1 MVLNSWSPTCASL
14 LPGALGVLFLAA
26 LCGGVVA
33 LAARR
38 RSAAARDLSDAWLAE
53 AADRVR
59 AFAGD
64 APSVAGVQ
72 RRIIRDVL
80 ASALVSLKSAYVNGN
95 VVVRLGDEAWAAV
108 APIRPLVEEEVV
120 AELAAAIARR
130 GTHQGM
136 AFKVHGPLAVR
147 LVRDPA
153 LEARQVLVRTD
164 GVAPTRDR
172 HHAEADR
179 AASVPTAV
187 APRRRG
193 APAAKTR
200 LARPSTE
207 RAVLGLVDA
216 DGRRSEIR
224 TLQIVGTAD
233 GCDITLANDTVSGRH
248 LSVRPA
254 AEGAIVKDL
263 WSTNG
268 TLLDGVRLTPGEEVL
283 ALAGARLVLGEV
295 VLTVTIV
302 R

>member
-14 LPGALGVLFLAA
+14 LSGALGVLFLAA
-26 LCGGVVA
+26 LCCGAVMFA
-33 LAARR
+33 TRR

-53 AADRVR
+53 AVDRLR

-64 APSVAGVQ
+64 GPSVAGVQ

-136 AFKVHGPLAVR
+136 AFKVHGPITVR

-164 GVAPTRDR
+164 GIAPTRDR
-172 HHAEADR
+172 RHAEADPR
-179 AASVPTAV
+179 ASAPTAV
-187 APRRRG
+187 AVPRRG

-200 LARPSTE
+200 LVQSPAE
-207 RAVLGLVDA
+207 HAVLALVDA
-216 DGRRSEIR
+216 DGERFDVAR
-224 TLQIVGTAD
+224 LQIVGTAD
-233 GCDITLANDTVSGRH
+233 GCDVQLANDTVSGRH
-248 LSVRPA
+248 LSVRPVP
-254 AEGAIVKDL
+254 EGVVVKDL

-268 TLLDGVRLTPGEEVL
+268 TRLDGVRLSPGEEVL
-283 ALAGARLVLGEV
+283 ALDGARLSLGEL
-295 VLTVTIV
+295 VLTVTTV